1 MSKQKQ
7 TSFLNDWADV
17 GSPESGIV
25 REAKSGREG

>member
-17 GSPESGIV
+17 STETGIV